1 MPFCIGVGLVIL
13 SIFIYGAKPE
23 QLAEWAGALRGLV
36 GMSKPAEYAL
46 VAQMEPVH
54 ADEEAAGP
62 ADEDGAGAADAKP
75 PPATPTTAA
84 STPAAP
90 LSDKKF

>member
-1 MPFCIGVGLVIL
+1 MPFCVGVFFVIL

-23 QLAEWAGALRGLV
+23 QIQEWLAAVGLV
-36 GMSKPAEYAL
+36 KPAQYAL
-46 VAQMEPVH
+46 VAQMEPLH
-54 ADEEAAGP
+54 ADEEAAAPSARDHG
-62 ADEDGAGAADAKP
+62 DNQP

-90 LSDKKF
+90 VSDKKF